1 MASRLRQ
8 ASLGLVLALLPFAAN
23 SQYRQEFGTVVAHYS
38 ALPTERL
45 LPEMAKHY
53 GISRSRDRGLVN
65 LALERAGTTDSVRA
79 AVSGTA
85 TAISG
90 EKKDIRFREI
100 VEEGTVS
107 YVGEFALSAPD
118 TYTFAI
124 AITPENATTPYTL
137 KFTQDFVRD

>member
-1 MASRLRQ
+1 MRRASI
-8 ASLGLVLALLPFAAN
+8 GIVLALLPFAAS
-23 SQYRQEFGTVVAHYS
+23 SQYRQEFGTVLAHYS
-38 ALPTERL
+38 AISTEHL

-53 GISRSRDRGLVN
+53 GIARSRDRGLVN

-79 AVSGTA
+79 AVSGSA

-90 EKKDIRFREI
+90 EKKEIRFREI

-107 YVGEFALSAPD
+107 YIGEFALSAPD
-118 TYTFAI
+118 TYTFTI
-124 AITPENATTPYTL
+124 AITPENTTTPYML

>member
-1 MASRLRQ
+1 MRRASI
-8 ASLGLVLALLPFAAN
+8 GLVLALLPFAAN
-23 SQYRQEFGTVVAHYS
+23 SQYRQEFGNVVAHYS
-38 ALPTERL
+38 AIPTERL
-45 LPEMAKHY
+45 LPDMAKHY
-53 GISRSRDRGLVN
+53 GISRARDRGLVN
-65 LALERAGTTDSVRA
+65 LALERSGTTDSVRA

-90 EKKDIRFREI
+90 EKKEIRFREI

-107 YVGEFALSAPD
+107 YLGEFALNAPD
-118 TYTFAI
+118 TYTFTI

>member
-1 MASRLRQ
+1 MRRASIGF
-8 ASLGLVLALLPFAAN
+8 ALALLPLAASPQN
-23 SQYRQEFGTVVAHYS
+23 RQDFGTIVAHYS
-38 ALPTERL
+38 AISTEHL

-53 GISRSRDRGLVN
+53 GLTRARDRGLVN
-65 LALERAGTTDSVRA
+65 VALERSGTTDSVRA

-85 TAISG
+85 AAISG

-107 YVGEFALSAPD
+107 YIGEFALSAPD
-118 TYTFAI
+118 TCTFT
-124 AITPENATTPYTL
+124 ITIVPETGTTPYTL